1 MSRIDIGEIQAFL
14 YQLRAANE
22 SGRTTIQNNSE
33 IVCGDNIKKEGSL
46 CIEKIFPNASFFF

>member
-22 SGRTTIQNNSE
+22 SGRKTIQSIKMASE
-33 IVCGDNIKKEGSL
+33 PL
-46 CIEKIFPNASFFF
+46 QPIFENELNVLAMFL

>member
-22 SGRTTIQNNSE
+22 SGRKTIQNNSE
-33 IVCGDNIKKEGSL
+33 IVCGDNIKKEG
-46 CIEKIFPNASFFF
+46 